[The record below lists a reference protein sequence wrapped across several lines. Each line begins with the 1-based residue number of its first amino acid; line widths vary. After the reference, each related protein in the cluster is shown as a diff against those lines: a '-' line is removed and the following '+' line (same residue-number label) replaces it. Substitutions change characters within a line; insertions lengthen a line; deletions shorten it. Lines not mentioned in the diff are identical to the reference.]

1 MGCGAS
7 RSCTVEVFSDPM
19 YVDVNRQWDL
29 VWKTVETRKVGE
41 MEKRLVV
48 KRRSWKTVRIF
59 VSSTFRDF
67 HQERECLVK
76 KVGGYVVWCH
86 LVKSVLHFNSMFC

>member
-7 RSCTVEVFSDPM
+7 RSSAIEVFTDPM
-19 YVDVNRQWDL
+19 YVDVYRQWDMA
-29 VWKTVETRKVGE
+29 WKTVETRKVGG
-41 MEKRLVV
+41 MEKKLIV
-48 KRRSWKTVRIF
+48 KRRGWKTVRIF

-76 KVGGYVVWCH
+76 KVVVVYVYV
-86 LVKSVLHFNSMFC
+86 LQFKLASVL

>member
-1 MGCGAS
+1 
-7 RSCTVEVFSDPM
+7 M
-19 YVDVNRQWDL
+19 YVNVNRQWDL

-76 KVGGYVVWCH
+76 KVGGYLLWCR
-86 LVKSVLHFNSMFC
+86 LVKSVLYYNSLLC